1 MMLQRLHSKQFAF
14 TLAEALLTLVI
25 VGVVAA
31 LTIPGLKKYTE
42 RQTLATQLKN
52 GYSTLNKSLD
62 YVLASDDTI
71 DIAKIGGDAF
81 FTNHMIPNLNVA
93 KSCTDANMSECIPD
107 DTDNLPFKPKNA
119 VVLVGGFTIANNG
132 MDFIIDA
139 NGPSEPNVFES
150 DIYQYK
156 LSPDSMTTNLSSNLD
171 FGQLVAAF
179 FDAITPKA
187 YAFRGSSS
195 FGGGS
200 SSFGGSTSSRGGS
213 SSFGGSTSSRGGSS
227 SSSFGGSS
235 SSSGSTSSRNMGSS
249 SSSDIELGP
258 HNSSINQWQDSIDTS
273 SSGRPGSSTSSKTSS
288 WVQDNDRPGW
298 GIPENEKPGHTLPE
312 GPACGSSFGAPP
324 CPTGGS
330 SSSNTSSNSSSN
342 SSGNTSSNSSG
353 NNPDGSSGGSTGGS
367 SGGAYVGSHGWN
379 FIPVGK
385 AREIMDNGWKIT
397 HF

>member
-1 MMLQRLHSKQFAF
+1 MILQKSHSQKFAF

-139 NGPSEPNVFES
+139 NGPSEPNVFEA

-200 SSFGGSTSSRGGS
+200 SSFGGSS
-213 SSFGGSTSSRGGSS
+213 SSFSGSS
-227 SSSFGGSS
+227 SSRTSSTSS
-235 SSSGSTSSRNMGSS
+235 SSFSGSSSSRNMGTNTSS
-249 SSSDIELGP
+249 GVTSLGP
-258 HNSSINQWQDSIDTS
+258 HNSSIQEWQDSIDTS
-273 SSGRPGSSTSSKTSS
+273 SSGRPTTSSSKTSS

-298 GIPENEKPGHTLPE
+298 GIPENEKPGHTLPDA
-312 GPACGSSFGAPP
+312 PACGSSFVGPQ

-330 SSSNTSSNSSSN
+330 SSGG
-342 SSGNTSSNSSG
+342 SSGS
-353 NNPDGSSGGSTGGS
+353 SSGGSSGSSSGGSSGSSSGSS